1 MSLQSL
7 IPAESE
13 YCVLRADVADRLLA
27 CGDGDGALVYLYLA
41 RRGASADKTTMMRDL
56 NFTRDRLDR
65 ALFTLNNLTISSA
78 PQPAERSHDA
88 APPRYTAADL
98 RTNRM
103 NDHRFQAVCQTAEA
117 VLGRTLTESQLRT
130 LFTAYD
136 HLGLPA
142 DVLIDL
148 LTYLKQ
154 EKGLVSRRD
163 IEEQAYLWADMGIRT
178 AEASAAFLSQLEQE
192 KPVIAEMMRALDM
205 AGRDPSPSEYRYLSE
220 FIRQG
225 FTPDAIALAKTRQ
238 YARIGRFSWKYL
250 KGILDSWHEKG
261 VHTAA
266 EITALEPETTA
277 KPAAPAA
284 AAAQPA
290 SADTLSD
297 WERDWLNQL
306 NATTEK
312 EDSHGI

>member
-41 RRGASADKTTMMRDL
+41 RRGASADKTVMMRDL
-56 NFTRDRLDR
+56 NFTRDRLNR
-65 ALFTLNNLTISSA
+65 ALFTLNHLTISSSL
-78 PQPAERSHDA
+78 PPAERSHDA
-88 APPRYTAADL
+88 APPRYTVADL

-103 NDHRFQAVCQTAEA
+103 SDRRFQAVCQTAES

-148 LTYLKQ
+148 LTYLKR

-163 IEEQAYLWADMGIRT
+163 IEEQAYLWADMGIRS
-178 AEASAAFLSQLEQE
+178 AEASAAFLSQSEQE
-192 KPVIAEMMRALDM
+192 KPIIAEMMRALDM
-205 AGRDPSPSEYRYLSE
+205 AGRAPAPSEYRYLSE

-225 FTPDAIALAKTRQ
+225 FTPDAIALAKTRL

-266 EITALEPETTA
+266 EITALEPETAA
-277 KPAAPAA
+277 KQATPATTMQPAA
-284 AAAQPA
+284 
-290 SADTLSD
+290 ADTLSD

-312 EDSHGI
+312 ENSHGI